1 MGIRGRLRR
10 PWVDDIRMTFLARV
24 ARFLF
29 WLLVVSWSVALLRRL
44 LAWMLRD
51 ASAQSGTAPRAEAQ
65 TGSAGR
71 LHRDPVCGTHIAEE
85 IAVPLREAEATL
97 YFCSTECRSQYAR
110 GQRFAAN
117 A

>member
-1 MGIRGRLRR
+1 MTS
-10 PWVDDIRMTFLARV
+10 DMTFLARV

-51 ASAQSGTAPRAEAQ
+51 ASAQSGAAPRAEAQ